1 MPRKPEDAGTAPKS
15 GDIDVGSPSE
25 QAVPYQL
32 RMRAALKETL
42 EQVAEQNSRSLNS
55 EITYRLE
62 TSLADEARRA
72 RLEPALEDFMEL
84 ARIAFI
90 RGGTLSARAQ
100 GIAEAP
106 ERWLVDPVAFR
117 AAIYQM
123 ADALEKVA
131 PPVESGPDLK
141 ALLDINIARLADG
154 AKTAMRVIND
164 LNELVQRQKG
174 K

>member
-1 MPRKPEDAGTAPKS
+1 
-15 GDIDVGSPSE
+15 
-25 QAVPYQL
+25 
-32 RMRAALKETL
+32 
-42 EQVAEQNSRSLNS
+42 
-55 EITYRLE
+55 
-62 TSLADEARRA
+62 
-72 RLEPALEDFMEL
+72 LEDFMEL

-117 AAIYQM
+117 GAIYQM